1 MYHYPGGYNPWYQ
14 ARPNN
19 WGPNNWNQASW
30 NMMPNQQMPNQMN
43 QQHLIS
49 GREDFGGNPFVVD
62 MEKATTNNDYFRRA
76 LWTGEYLQV
85 TLMSIGVGEDIGLE
99 VHPDTDQ
106 FLRIEEG
113 QGLTMMGDSEN
124 RLDFRQPVYADDA
137 IMIPAGKYHNLIN
150 TGNTPLKLYSIYA
163 PPEHPFGTVHET
175 KQDAMEAEENH

>member
-106 FLRIEEG
+106 FYELKK
-113 QGLTMMGDSEN
+113 
-124 RLDFRQPVYADDA
+124 
-137 IMIPAGKYHNLIN
+137 GK
-150 TGNTPLKLYSIYA
+150 
-163 PPEHPFGTVHET
+163 V
-175 KQDAMEAEENH
+175 